1 MRAASKGAHGV
12 CLDAIH
18 RYTVYTVLD
27 VAIPCRAQLKSH
39 HFLNIDIICCFS
51 SDFLLGLC
59 VRMYWSVEHQTVS
72 CPFKPSQCYTWTLCC
87 PPIMQNSFAVY
98 VGKRISGVWF
108 VDRMWIGKV
117 KITHCSIFH
126 GCLVQNGR
134 TALDAF
140 HRPLFVFLGAEV
152 TLPLFTLNFPEI
164 GQPMQV
170 APPAPGTD
178 WWSLDMFGLCWCLLP
193 LC

>member
-1 MRAASKGAHGV
+1 MPVRGLQGST
-12 CLDAIH
+12 DATWCNLCFISLTM
-18 RYTVYTVLD
+18 YCQEDFKSEELLSIKTV
-27 VAIPCRAQLKSH
+27 
-39 HFLNIDIICCFS
+39 F
-51 SDFLLGLC
+51 
-59 VRMYWSVEHQTVS
+59 
-72 CPFKPSQCYTWTLCC
+72 CPLKPSQCYTWTLCC

-126 GCLVQNGR
+126 GCLVQNDR

>member
-1 MRAASKGAHGV
+1 MRMYCLSPSFMARFKKLSSQKSCWASN
-12 CLDAIH
+12 CLLPLK
-18 RYTVYTVLD
+18 TFTVLYLD
-27 VAIPCRAQLKSH
+27 
-39 HFLNIDIICCFS
+39 
-51 SDFLLGLC
+51 
-59 VRMYWSVEHQTVS
+59 TVLS
-72 CPFKPSQCYTWTLCC
+72 
-87 PPIMQNSFAVY
+87 PIMQNSFAVY

-108 VDRMWIGKV
+108 VDRMWTGKV

-126 GCLVQNGR
+126 GCLVPTDR

-140 HRPLFVFLGAEV
+140 HRQLFVFLGAEV